1 MSLISIIIPYYKKK
15 DYIKESIKSILRQ
28 SYQNF
33 EVILIYD
40 DSSFADLDYIK
51 SIVKLDNRILLLINK
66 KNEGAGQSR
75 NNAIKKARGKF
86 IAFLD
91 ADDVWKKH
99 KLKIQL
105 KFMKINKYKISHT
118 SYTILNTQNRIT
130 GKRVAKD
137 YFYVEDLLKSCDIGL
152 STVMLEKK
160 ILSKFCKFG
169 KTKTKE
175 DFTLW
180 LNILKKKII
189 ISSIDQNLTL
199 WRKTKDSLSSSIIQK
214 IIDGFFVYNKHMKFN
229 YFKSFYYLALLSFN
243 YIKNKCKSS
252 YL

>member
-15 DYIKESIKSILRQ
+15 DYIKKSIKSILKQ

-33 EVILIYD
+33 EIILIYD
-40 DSSFADLDYIK
+40 DSCIADLDYIK
-51 SIVKLDNRILLLINK
+51 NITKLDNRILLLINK

-91 ADDVWKKH
+91 ADDVWEKH

-105 KFMKINKYKISHT
+105 RFMKINKYKISHT
-118 SYTILNTQNRIT
+118 SYKILNTQNKIT
-130 GKRVAKD
+130 GNRVAKN
-137 YFYVEDLLKSCDIGL
+137 YVYVKDLLISCDIGL

-169 KTKTKE
+169 TTKTKE

-189 ISSIDQNLTL
+189 IGSIDQNLTL

-214 IIDGFFVYNKHMKFN
+214 IMDGFFVYNKHMKFN
-229 YFKSFYYLALLSFN
+229 YFKSLYYLALLSVN
-243 YIKNKCKSS
+243 YIKK
-252 YL
+252 